1 MKNSVALVLSG
12 GGSKGLAHIGAI
24 NELEKQG
31 FQISSVSGSSIGSI
45 IGGLY
50 AMGKLPEYT
59 DWVITLNRKDIWG
72 LMDFTLSTYGLLK
85 GEKVFDKM
93 KTFIPDMPIEKMNIP
108 CAIVA
113 TDILNEKEVVFKSG
127 SFYNAVRASV
137 AIPAIITPVKYKSTI
152 LVDGG
157 VLNPVPVEHVLR
169 NENDILVVVNL
180 YGEKIDIDKKSII
193 RKDQIQGSSRLSL
206 FKRINKV
213 ISTGDK
219 RSLGYFSLVNA
230 TTSAMVHKLA
240 KQNIEKYKPDIIINI
255 PYDAS
260 GTFDFHK
267 AEELIKIGRNAAQKK
282 INEFQ
287 KKMHYE
293 KSDSNYLRF

>member
-1 MKNSVALVLSG
+1 MKQPISLVLSS

-31 FQISSVSGSSIGSI
+31 FQISSVSGSSIGSV

-59 DWVITLNRKDIWG
+59 DWVKTLNKKAIWG
-72 LMDFTLSTYGLLK
+72 LMDFTVSTYGLLK

-108 CAIVA
+108 FAAVA

-127 SFYNAVRASV
+127 SFYEAVRASV
-137 AIPAIITPVKYKSTI
+137 AIPTILTPVKHKGTI

-157 VLNPVPVEHVLR
+157 ILNPVPIEHVAR
-169 NENDILVVVNL
+169 NENDILVVVSL
-180 YGEKIDIDKKSII
+180 YGEKKDIDKKSTIT
-193 RKDQIQGSSRLSL
+193 KDKTQISSKFTGL
-206 FKRINKV
+206 FKN
-213 ISTGDK
+213 ISRVMNTGDK
-219 RSLGYFSLVNA
+219 KSLGYFSLLNA
-230 TTSAMVHKLA
+230 STSAMVHKMA
-240 KQNIEKYKPDIIINI
+240 KQNIEKYKPDIIISI
-255 PYDAS
+255 PYDTS

-267 AEELIKIGRNAAQKK
+267 AEKLIKMGESAANKEISKYFNSKK
-282 INEFQ
+282 LE
-287 KKMHYE
+287 
-293 KSDSNYLRF
+293 SNNNYMCL

>member
-1 MKNSVALVLSG
+1 MKQPISLVLSS

-31 FQISSVSGSSIGSI
+31 FQISSVSGSSIGSV

-59 DWVITLNRKDIWG
+59 VWVKTLNKKAIWG
-72 LMDFTLSTYGLLK
+72 LMDFTISTYGLLK

-108 CAIVA
+108 FAAVA

-127 SFYNAVRASV
+127 SFYEAVRASV
-137 AIPAIITPVKYKSTI
+137 AIPTILTPVKHKGTI

-157 VLNPVPVEHVLR
+157 ILNPVPIEHVAR
-169 NENDILVVVNL
+169 NENDILVVVSL
-180 YGEKIDIDKKSII
+180 YGEKKDIDKKSTIT
-193 RKDQIQGSSRLSL
+193 KDKTQISSKFTGL
-206 FKRINKV
+206 FKN
-213 ISTGDK
+213 ISRVMNTGDK
-219 RSLGYFSLVNA
+219 KSLGYFSLLNA
-230 TTSAMVHKLA
+230 STSAMVHKMA
-240 KQNIEKYKPDIIINI
+240 KQNIEKYKPDIIISI
-255 PYDAS
+255 PYDTS

-267 AEELIKIGRNAAQKK
+267 AEKLIKMGESAANKEISKYFNSKK
-282 INEFQ
+282 LENN
-287 KKMHYE
+287 
-293 KSDSNYLRF
+293 SNYMCL

>member
-31 FQISSVSGSSIGSI
+31 FQISSVSGSSIGSV

-59 DWVITLNRKDIWG
+59 DWVKTLNKKNIWG

-85 GEKVFDKM
+85 GEKVFAKM

-113 TDILNEKEVVFKSG
+113 TDILNEKDVVFKSG
-127 SFYNAVRASV
+127 SFYNAIRASV
-137 AIPAIITPVKYKSTI
+137 AIPAIITPVKHKGTI

-157 VLNPVPVEHVLR
+157 VLNPVPVEHVAR
-169 NENDILVVVNL
+169 NKNDILVVVSL
-180 YGEKIDIDKKSII
+180 YGEKKDIDEKSII
-193 RKDQIQGSSRLSL
+193 KKDQIQSSYKFTGL
-206 FKRINKV
+206 FKSISKV

-219 RSLGYFSLVNA
+219 RSLGYFSLLNA

-240 KQNIEKYKPDIIINI
+240 KQNIEKYKPEITISI
-255 PYDAS
+255 PYDTS

-267 AEELIKIGRNAAQKK
+267 AEELIEIGRNAAENAL
-282 INEFQ
+282 NEY
-287 KKMHYE
+287 K
-293 KSDSNYLRF
+293 R

>member
-1 MKNSVALVLSG
+1 MKQPISLVLSS

-31 FQISSVSGSSIGSI
+31 FQISSVSGSSIGSV

-59 DWVITLNRKDIWG
+59 DWVKTLNKKAIWG
-72 LMDFTLSTYGLLK
+72 LMDFTISTYGLLK

-108 CAIVA
+108 FAAVA

-127 SFYNAVRASV
+127 SFYEAVRASV
-137 AIPAIITPVKYKSTI
+137 AIPTILTPVKHKGTI

-157 VLNPVPVEHVLR
+157 ILNPVPIEHVAR
-169 NENDILVVVNL
+169 NENDILVVVSL
-180 YGEKIDIDKKSII
+180 YGEKKDIDKKSTIT
-193 RKDQIQGSSRLSL
+193 KDKTQISSRFTGL
-206 FKRINKV
+206 FKN
-213 ISTGDK
+213 ISRVMNTGDK
-219 RSLGYFSLVNA
+219 KSLGYFSLLNA
-230 TTSAMVHKLA
+230 STSAMVHKLA
-240 KQNIEKYKPDIIINI
+240 KQNIEKCKPDIIISI
-255 PYDAS
+255 PYDTS

-267 AEELIKIGRNAAQKK
+267 AEKLIKMGESAANKEISKYFNSKK
-282 INEFQ
+282 LENN
-287 KKMHYE
+287 
-293 KSDSNYLRF
+293 SNYMCL